1 MNFYVKTIYK
11 HRKIWYYI
19 IVRNKTYKIS
29 EEENENEKGKKKEE
43 EIKMAKNW
51 TIKEAFTEIEKG
63 NAESITDL
71 GKRFPLATNL
81 ITRLTVVK
89 DNPAVAQ
96 FVSMLPDYNTV
107 GKLNTVLREGIS
119 EDVES
124 EDADTVMEQKS
135 AKEEKHTKVEEEDED
150 DGEDFESMNGTQLVK
165 KIRAAGL
172 QMVMKKEYDNK
183 WNKANMV
190 DCLKKHL
197 NEAADTDTEEDNA
210 EETENEYAGKTA
222 KELFLMCKKRGIKV
236 EPKKP
241 AKFYE
246 STLLKDDAKKKEV
259 EDGDD
264 ENWGEDEEDTKSTK
278 KSDKKSSKQKKEPEE
293 TDEWDI

>member
-1 MNFYVKTIYK
+1 
-11 HRKIWYYI
+11 
-19 IVRNKTYKIS
+19 
-29 EEENENEKGKKKEE
+29 
-43 EIKMAKNW
+43 MAKNW

-96 FVSMLPDYNTV
+96 FVSLLPDYNTV
-107 GKLNTVLREGIS
+107 GKLNTVLKEGIS
-119 EDVES
+119 EDVEN
-124 EDADTVMEQKS
+124 EDADTVMEEKS
-135 AKEEKHTKVEEEDED
+135 AKSVKKEKHTKVEEEDED
-150 DGEDFESMNGTQLVK
+150 DGEDFESMNGQQLVK

-172 QMVMKKEYDNK
+172 QAVMKEEYNNK

-197 NEAADTDTEEDNA
+197 NKAADTDTEEDNA

-246 STLLKDDAKKKEV
+246 TTLLKDDAKKKEA
-259 EDGDD
+259 EDDND
-264 ENWGEDEEDTKSTK
+264 EDWGEDEEDTKSTK